1 MPTTVSDGGHNPP
14 YGRQRMRSL
23 FVLFAFVAPLFAD
36 PPKLKLDSAK
46 LDPPKELADV
56 IRKQLGSDAASVSD
70 ETGTLLTLWFRA
82 ELTSTAN
89 ADQVKNGLTYRE
101 LAEGTL
107 LGTVKFEKPFIDFRK
122 QEIPAGVYT
131 LRLAVQPDTGD
142 HKDTA
147 PHQDF
152 ALLVPAAADTSAEPV
167 EVKEVVKMSLK
178 STGGDHPGVMLLFP
192 HPGKDDK
199 PELKDEKDGIK
210 VVRVRRPLQ
219 AGELKGTFGLSVVV
233 SGFSK
238 MR

>member
-1 MPTTVSDGGHNPP
+1 
-14 YGRQRMRSL
+14 MRYLILLVFTLTS
-23 FVLFAFVAPLFAD
+23 PLFAD
-36 PPKLKLDSAK
+36 PPKWKLDTDR
-46 LDPPKELADV
+46 LDPPTELADA
-56 IRKQLGSDAASVSD
+56 IKRQLGPDTASVSD
-70 ETGTLLTLWFRA
+70 ESGTLLTLWFRS

-107 LGTVKFEKPFIDFRK
+107 LGVVKLEKAFIDFRK
-122 QEIPAGVYT
+122 QEIPAGAYT

-152 ALLVPAAADTSAEPV
+152 ALLAPAAADTSTEPV
-167 EVKEVVKMSLK
+167 EVKELVKMSLK

-192 HPGKDDK
+192 HSGKNEK
-199 PELKDEKDGIK
+199 PELKEEKDGIK
-210 VVRVRRPLQ
+210 VVRVRRPIQ
-219 AGELKGTFGLSVVV
+219 AGEIKATFGLSIVVAGV
-233 SGFSK
+233 SK